1 MNINKWIYQ
10 ILITLLEQR
19 WQSVKLR
26 QLRVGSADFVNYI
39 IWVSANVSLFA
50 ADSSSMSD
58 DGIFKTDSAI
68 NLDLRMKLMNVVA
81 DKSTIKHA
89 WRVQVSHWQF
99 MRITIYDF
107 RETINKKYRRYIL
120 IKLLTFISR
129 AIKPRDAPLL
139 CQIEMWLE
147 KVKVEV
153 TWKLFSCKTAKSAY
167 QKFLKYLSSFIWKLI
182 GLERHR
188 DEGFIKSI
196 DSILFFKNCSQLKIF
211 FKSWRD
217 VKHSQIFSIM
227 TNLNLTQSTF
237 NVVIH
242 QNKF

>member
-89 WRVQVSHWQF
+89 
-99 MRITIYDF
+99 
-107 RETINKKYRRYIL
+107 
-120 IKLLTFISR
+120 
-129 AIKPRDAPLL
+129 
-139 CQIEMWLE
+139 
-147 KVKVEV
+147 
-153 TWKLFSCKTAKSAY
+153 
-167 QKFLKYLSSFIWKLI
+167 
-182 GLERHR
+182 
-188 DEGFIKSI
+188 
-196 DSILFFKNCSQLKIF
+196 
-211 FKSWRD
+211 
-217 VKHSQIFSIM
+217 
-227 TNLNLTQSTF
+227 
-237 NVVIH
+237 
-242 QNKF
+242 